1 MMGWMWVRLKNKIL
15 LAKLDNFYAN
25 QSMNTLQATVQELGF
40 PTIEEFARFHAL
52 DILEH
57 KLVMYEKELSNFQQK
72 YGVELQDFEKN
83 SSAFTKHSILEKE
96 DDFIEWESILHSFKS
111 VQRKITELKSE
122 TQIASKI
129 DYRKI
134 LEDYFQNV

>member
-1 MMGWMWVRLKNKIL
+1 MKIL
-15 LAKLDNFYAN
+15 LAKLDNPCAN

-57 KLVMYEKELSNFQQK
+57 KLVMYEKQLGNFQQK
-72 YGVELQDFEKN
+72 YGVEFQEFEKN
-83 SSAFTKHSILEKE
+83 ASVISKHGILEKE
-96 DDFIEWESILHSFKS
+96 DDFIEWESILHSSKA
-111 VQRKITELKSE
+111 VQKKIVELKTE

-129 DYRKI
+129 DYRKK